1 MPKFVGLKKEVR
13 VCMNE
18 LLDNGWNL
26 VRHSN
31 HLIFKKENNTIV
43 ISKSPSDRRFYKNI
57 KSIIKKSKTSGYEQM
72 FIN

>member
-1 MPKFVGLKKEVR
+1 MTKFVGLKKEVR

-31 HLIFKKENNTIV
+31 HLIFKKEN
-43 ISKSPSDRRFYKNI
+43 DRRFYKNI
-57 KSIIKKSKTSGYEQM
+57 KSIIKKSKTSNYEQM